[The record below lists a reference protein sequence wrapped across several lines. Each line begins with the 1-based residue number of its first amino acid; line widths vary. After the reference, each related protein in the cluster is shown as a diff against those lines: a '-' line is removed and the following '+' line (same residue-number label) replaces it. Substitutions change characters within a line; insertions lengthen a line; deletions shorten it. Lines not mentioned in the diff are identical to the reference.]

1 MPTCVVDTS
10 TVFVDLNEEQGADE
24 ARRWLRDAAMSAINL
39 QEVISKCLDKGVP
52 AEAIPALIAALRL
65 DVRPLDASL
74 AMEAGMMRHATAR
87 LGLSHGDRAC
97 LALARKLGLPAV
109 TADRAWADVAQDLG
123 VEVVLVR

>member
-10 TVFVDLNEEQGADE
+10 TVFVDLNEEQGVDQ

-39 QEVISKCLDKGVP
+39 QEVVSKCLDKGVP

-74 AMEAGMMRHATAR
+74 AMEAGMMELVTAR

-109 TADRAWADVAQDLG
+109 TADQAWADVAQELG